1 MTSSRFEISN
11 AAILIFLNEVGRFY
25 DQARGYAPFVPTA
38 EQAAVVLRH
47 FSVECCYCGAAV
59 HTENVVWDQLMPVDK
74 SCLGLHAWG
83 NIVPCCE
90 ACAASRHQKSW
101 RDFLKLKSSATDFS
115 HRSALIESFAATTRY
130 DLDLNLHGYADSLY
144 EDIGAVVMT
153 LIQLRYKQAEQ
164 KIRAA
169 LAAEPAQRPFSAALS
184 SAPGKDK
191 PA

>member
-1 MTSSRFEISN
+1 
-11 AAILIFLNEVGRFY
+11 
-25 DQARGYAPFVPTA
+25 
-38 EQAAVVLRH
+38 
-47 FSVECCYCGAAV
+47 
-59 HTENVVWDQLMPVDK
+59 MPVDN

-169 LAAEPAQRPFSAALS
+169 LAAKPAQRPFSAALS
-184 SAPGKDK
+184 SAPSKDK